1 MDNQTVFDVIV
12 IGGGPTGLAC
22 AIEAHR
28 AGFSHLVIEK
38 GCIVNSLFHYPTQ
51 LVFFTTP
58 ELLEIGDLPFVCER
72 EKPNRQEA
80 LKYYRRV
87 TDTYKL
93 RVNQYERALQVTGT
107 DGDFV
112 VETELVTTGERRAFR
127 SKKIVIAIGYFDQP
141 NYIGLPG
148 EELPKVSHYYKDA
161 HPFYDRDVAIIGAAN
176 SAAIA
181 ALDLYRHGARVT
193 LIHRGAALR
202 PTIKY
207 WILPDI
213 ENRIASGEVKALF
226 NTIVTQITATTL
238 RIRNLVTGEESV
250 LPNDSI
256 FALTG
261 YHTDNDFLLS
271 TGIEIDPET
280 MKPKFDPVTM
290 ESNVHGIYLA
300 GVVIAGYETG
310 KIFIENGRFHGG
322 QIAAALRGA
331 TETNIAS
338 ALHPSR
344 VGTIQSASLS
354 SSAE

>member
-1 MDNQTVFDVIV
+1 MNNQTVFDVIV

-22 AIEAHR
+22 AIEAQR

-38 GCIVNSLFHYPTQ
+38 GCVVNSLFHYPTQ

-87 TDTYKL
+87 VDTYKL
-93 RVNQYERALQVTGT
+93 NVKQYERVFDISGS
-107 DGDFV
+107 DGDFR
-112 VETELVTTGERRAFR
+112 VETELVMTGERRSFR
-127 SKKIVIAIGYFDQP
+127 SKKIVIAIGYFDRP
-141 NYIGLPG
+141 NLIGIPG
-148 EELPKVSHYYKDA
+148 EDLPKVSHYYKDA

-176 SAAIA
+176 SAALS

-193 LIHRGAALR
+193 IIHRQATLR

-213 ENRIASGEVKALF
+213 ENRIKNGEIKAHF
-226 NTIVTQITATTL
+226 QTIVTEIKPTSI
-238 RIRNLVTGEESV
+238 RIRHLETGEESE
-250 LPNDSI
+250 LPNDFV

-261 YHTDNDFLLS
+261 YHTDNDFLRS
-271 TGIEIDPET
+271 VGIEIDPET
-280 MKPKFDPVTM
+280 MKPKHNPETM
-290 ESNVHGIYLA
+290 ESNVKGIYLA
-300 GVVIAGYETG
+300 GVVIAGKETG

-322 QIAAALRGA
+322 QIAAALQRK
-331 TETNIAS
+331 
-338 ALHPSR
+338 
-344 VGTIQSASLS
+344 
-354 SSAE
+354 

>member
-1 MDNQTVFDVIV
+1 MMETAELFDVIV

-22 AIEAHR
+22 AIETQR

-38 GCIVNSLFHYPTQ
+38 GCVVNSLFNYPTQ

-87 TDTYKL
+87 VDTYKL
-93 RVNQYERALQVTGT
+93 RVNQYERVLKVGGT
-107 DGDFV
+107 DGNFL
-112 VETELVTTGERRAFR
+112 VETETVMTGERRSYR
-127 SKKIVIAIGYFDQP
+127 SKKIVVAIGYFDQP
-141 NYIGLPG
+141 NFIGIPG

-176 SAAIA
+176 SAAIT

-193 LIHRGAALR
+193 IIHRQANLR

-213 ENRIASGEVKALF
+213 ENRIKNKEIKARF
-226 NTIVTQITATTL
+226 NTVVTEIKPTSI
-238 RIRNLVTGEESV
+238 RIRHLETGEESE
-250 LPNDSI
+250 LPNDFV

-261 YHTDNDFLLS
+261 YHTDNDFLRSL
-271 TGIEIDPET
+271 GIEIDPET
-280 MKPKFDPVTM
+280 MKPKFNAETM
-290 ESNVHGIYLA
+290 ESNVKGVYLA
-300 GVVIAGYETG
+300 GVVIAGKETG
-310 KIFIENGRFHGG
+310 KIFIENGRFHSG
-322 QIAAALRGA
+322 QIAAALRTA
-331 TETNIAS
+331 FQT
-338 ALHPSR
+338 
-344 VGTIQSASLS
+344 VQS
-354 SSAE
+354 

>member
-1 MDNQTVFDVIV
+1 MNNQTLFDVIV

-22 AIEAHR
+22 AIETQR

-38 GCIVNSLFHYPTQ
+38 GCVVNSLFNYPTQ

-87 TDTYKL
+87 ADAYKL
-93 RVNQYERALQVTGT
+93 RVNQYERVLHVTGA
-107 DGDFV
+107 DGDFR
-112 VETELVTTGERRAFR
+112 VETELVMTGERRSYR
-127 SKKIVIAIGYFDQP
+127 SKKIVIAIGYFDLP
-141 NYIGLPG
+141 NLIGIPG
-148 EELPKVSHYYKDA
+148 EDLPKVSHYYKDA

-176 SAAIA
+176 SAAIT

-193 LIHRGAALR
+193 IIHRQAGLR

-213 ENRIASGEVKALF
+213 ENRIKNGEIKARF
-226 NTIVTQITATTL
+226 NTVVTEITQTTIRL
-238 RIRNLVTGEESV
+238 RHLETGEESE
-250 LPNDSI
+250 LPNDFV

-261 YHTDNDFLLS
+261 YHTDNDFLRS
-271 TGIEIDPET
+271 VGIEIDAET
-280 MKPKFDPVTM
+280 MKPKFNPETM
-290 ESNVHGIYLA
+290 ESNVKGVYLA
-300 GVVIAGYETG
+300 GVVTAGKETG

-322 QIAAALRGA
+322 QIAKALL
-331 TETNIAS
+331 AS
-338 ALHPSR
+338 ASR
-344 VGTIQSASLS
+344 EV
-354 SSAE
+354 